1 MKLFENLKQ
10 YWRQQTGEDETPLD
24 GDSPAFFASFFV
36 HLAILILMGLLVL
49 PEHKNQVTLTISQ
62 VTEEKVKEELELQ
75 VPEEFFFS
83 EQPSEEVGANSV
95 GGVAVALSLAPVVSD
110 VSEVPNHQ
118 ELLEEAEV
126 GNVEVND
133 AIAVATGLNYSQ
145 NQVVKGAAGVG
156 ETGAEGA
163 IDRITHEILLS
174 LEERKTLVVWLF
186 DSTASLVPQRAAI
199 RERFD
204 RIYKELGIIEAAGNE
219 NFTKHSDQPLLS
231 SIIAFGQKVEAVTK
245 EPTANLSELK
255 EAIASIKND
264 DSGTENVFYAVH
276 EAAKKYAP
284 FRYTTEEKPRPERNV
299 MIVVVTDE
307 VGSDWKQGLEPT
319 VRMCRRWAMP
329 VYVVGVPAPFGR
341 QDTMMKWVDPDP
353 KYDQTPQWGVVEQ
366 GPETL
371 YPERIKLAFSGS
383 KLDDD
388 PIDSGFGPYGLTRL
402 SVETGGIYFAVHPNR
417 SVTKTVSRKDTMAYT
432 SHLKHFFDPTVMR
445 RYKPD
450 YVSVQEYDKRVSA
463 NMARRKLIE
472 AALNPQLQQME
483 SPETRFVNRDEA
495 SFSNALSE
503 AQKQAAALEPRVNGL
518 YEILRQGESDREKET
533 VLRWQAGYDLAMGR
547 VLAVKVRTESYNAM
561 LAAAKR
567 GLKPK
572 DPKSNTWTLKPDD
585 EISVGSA
592 LQKVADRAKMYLE
605 RVVKDHEGTPWAML
619 AQQELKDPLGWKW
632 EESFTDVTPMRE
644 GAGNGNAPAPANDA
658 AKMLAKPPPKRP
670 APKL

>member
-1 MKLFENLKQ
+1 VKLLENLKQ

-36 HLAILILMGLLVL
+36 HLIILIVMGLVAL
-49 PEHKNQVTLTISQ
+49 PKFDNQVTLTITQ
-62 VTEEKVKEELELQ
+62 VTEEDLKEELEME

-95 GGVAVALSLAPVVSD
+95 GGVAVALSLAPVVAD
-110 VSEVPNHQ
+110 VSEVPT
-118 ELLEEAEV
+118 EAFLEKTEI
-126 GNVEVND
+126 GNVEVNE
-133 AIAVATGLNYSQ
+133 AISVATGLNYSQ

-163 IDRITHEILLS
+163 VDRITHEILLS

-186 DSTASLVPQRAAI
+186 DSTASLVPQRQAI
-199 RERFD
+199 RDRFD
-204 RIYKELGIIEAAGNE
+204 RIYKELGIIEAAGNDS
-219 NFTKHSDQPLLS
+219 FTKHSDQPLLS
-231 SIIAFGQKVEAVTK
+231 SIVAFGQTAQLMTK

-255 EAIASIKND
+255 EAISSIKND
-264 DSGTENVFYAVH
+264 ESGTENVFAAVNDV
-276 EAAKKYAP
+276 AKKYAP
-284 FRYTTEEKPRPERNV
+284 YRYTTDENPKPQRNV
-299 MIVVVTDE
+299 MLVVVTDE
-307 VGSDWKQGLEPT
+307 VGSDWKQNLDAT

-341 QDTMMKWVDPDP
+341 QETMMKWVDPDP
-353 KYDQTPQWGVVEQ
+353 KFDQTPQWGVVEQ

-371 YPERIKLAFSGS
+371 YPERIKLSFSGS

-402 SVETGGIYFAVHPNR
+402 AVETGGIYFAVHPNR
-417 SVTKTVSRKDTMAYT
+417 SVTKTVSRRDTAAYT
-432 SHLKHFFDPTVMR
+432 AHMSHFFDPSIMR

-450 YVSVQEYDKRVSA
+450 YVSVQEYDKRISS
-463 NMARRKLIE
+463 NQARRKLIE
-472 AALNPQLQQME
+472 AAMSPELQQME
-483 SPETRFVNRDEA
+483 SPELRFVKRDEA
-495 SFSNALSE
+495 TFANALSE
-503 AQKQAAALEPRVNGL
+503 AQKKAAALEPRVNIL
-518 YEILRQGESDREKET
+518 YEVLRQGEADREKET
-533 VLRWQAGYDLAMGR
+533 VPRWQAGYDLAMGR

-585 EISVGSA
+585 DLTSVGSA
-592 LQKVADRAKMYLE
+592 LQKVGDRARMYLE
-605 RVVKDHEGTPWAML
+605 RVVKDHEGTPWALL
-619 AQQELKDPLGWKW
+619 ASQELKDPLGWKW
-632 EESFTDVTPMRE
+632 EESFTDLTPMRE
-644 GAGNGNAPAPANDA
+644 GAGNGNPPPANDA
-658 AKMLAKPPPKRP
+658 LRMLQKPAPKRP